1 MRLTL
6 RSGTPPEEND
16 GIMSVLGRTL
26 ASLSLTLAAVG
37 ACAGGPVPYDEAAL
51 VAFRAE
57 REATL
62 LADDGWFTVSGLHF
76 LRDGENS
83 FGSARDNDIVLA
95 YPGIP
100 DRAGIVTME
109 GTDITIRA
117 VEGIE
122 LRLNGERAFRGRLR
136 LAEAGRPA
144 DLVSY
149 GDVTFF
155 LHYSG
160 PRLALRVRDQHAPL
174 RMEFSGLEW
183 FEPDPGYR
191 VTGTFSPGANDSVVQ
206 APNILGDLEPFAV
219 AGTVT
224 FELHDRQY
232 TMEAWR
238 SRERL
243 WFVFRDHT
251 SEDLTY
257 PAARFLY
264 ADVPGE
270 DGTVVMDFNFAQNPP
285 CAYNPWTTCP
295 LPPERNRLAVRIEAG
310 EQRYHPEGL

>member
-1 MRLTL
+1 M
-6 RSGTPPEEND
+6 SGP
-16 GIMSVLGRTL
+16 GRTI
-26 ASLSLTLAAVG
+26 ASLSLALAASA
-37 ACAGGPVPYDEAAL
+37 ACAGGGVPYDEAAL
-51 VAFRAE
+51 TAFRAE

-76 LRDGENS
+76 LRDGENA
-83 FGSARDNDIVLA
+83 FGTALDNDIVLA

-100 DRAGIVTME
+100 DHAGIATME
-109 GTDITIRA
+109 GTNVTIRA
-117 VEGIE
+117 AEGTE
-122 LRLNGERAFRGRLR
+122 LRLNGEPASRGRLR

-160 PRLALRVRDQHAPL
+160 PRLALRVRDQNAPL
-174 RMEFSGLEW
+174 RTEFSGLEW
-183 FEPDPGYR
+183 FELDPGYR
-191 VTGTFSPGANDSVVQ
+191 VTGTFSPGPDDVVVQ

-224 FELHDRQY
+224 FELRDRQH
-232 TMEAWR
+232 TIEAWR

-243 WFVFRDHT
+243 WFVFRDRT

-264 ADVPGE
+264 TEVPGE

-310 EQRYHPEGL
+310 EQRYHADGL